1 MKAEARKLYSPHRE
15 VINKPSRNQFPQAQ
29 KGKSIRL
36 HRLVLALLYLTLF
49 VVAGIYWFSQHQIVS
64 AKQSE
69 LHKLQ
74 EEQKKIANTEKALNR
89 QVKLLN
95 SPDYIANYARDEYM
109 FSKKGETIIIV
120 PKSKEDLQQKNK

>member
-36 HRLVLALLYLTLF
+36 HRLVLALLYLSLF

-64 AKQSE
+64 AKQTE

-74 EEQKKIANTEKALNR
+74 EEQKKLAVTEKTLDR
-89 QVKLLN
+89 
-95 SPDYIANYARDEYM
+95 
-109 FSKKGETIIIV
+109 
-120 PKSKEDLQQKNK
+120 

>member
-1 MKAEARKLYSPHRE
+1 VKAEARKLYSPHRE

-36 HRLVLALLYLTLF
+36 HRLVLALLYLSLF

-64 AKQSE
+64 AKQTE

-74 EEQKKIANTEKALNR
+74 EEQKKLAVTEKTLDR
-89 QVKLLN
+89 QIKLLN
-95 SPDYIANYARDEYM
+95 NPDYIANYARDEYM

-120 PKSKEDLQQKNK
+120 PKSKEELEQNNK

>member
-1 MKAEARKLYSPHRE
+1 MKAEAQKLYSPHRE

-36 HRLVLALLYLTLF
+36 HRLVLSVLYLFLF

-74 EEQKKIANTEKALNR
+74 EEQKKLSVTEKTLNR
-89 QVKLLN
+89 QIKLLN

-120 PKSKEDLQQKNK
+120 PKSKEELKQNNK